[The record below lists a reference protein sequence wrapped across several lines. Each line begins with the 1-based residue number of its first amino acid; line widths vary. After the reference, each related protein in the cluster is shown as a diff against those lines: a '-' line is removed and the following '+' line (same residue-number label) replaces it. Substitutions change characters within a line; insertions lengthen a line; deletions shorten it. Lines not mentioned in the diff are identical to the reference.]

1 MRKISRRKISLVLLI
16 TMVMSVIMPIMVMA
30 EPDETTTWTVSF
42 DLNGV
47 EGVEPSPSA
56 PKTETLPLRYTPIG
70 YYFNPS
76 SQGYMEWLEGFEPSL
91 ETWQASVR
99 TINTVTTFGGEQ
111 GIFTLSTS
119 LTK

>member
-1 MRKISRRKISLVLLI
+1 MLESATSRQMRLRQEWQLGCSRNWLSEEALR
-16 TMVMSVIMPIMVMA
+16 M
-30 EPDETTTWTVSF
+30 
-42 DLNGV
+42 